1 MTPGVT
7 ICRCQAC
14 GVAYFPERLLC
25 PRCHGDAWA
34 EEQVHE
40 AVVEEVA
47 VIRHM
52 IGQTDWQPRRIANV
66 RTAAG
71 NPMTVGLLDESGPG
85 ATIALFQD
93 DGAPFGK
100 AKVV

>member
-7 ICRCQAC
+7 VWRCRAC

-25 PRCHGDAWA
+25 PRCHGHAF
-34 EEQVHE
+34 EEDRVHE
-40 AVVEEVA
+40 AVVEEVS

-52 IGQTDWQPRRIANV
+52 IGQADWQPRRIANV

-71 NPMTVGLLDESGPG
+71 TPLTVGLIDESGPG
-85 ATIALFQD
+85 AVIELFQD
-93 DGAPFGK
+93 GNAPFGK
-100 AKVV
+100 QKGT